1 MRRIKLYQFGGTTYG
16 QYNAFGN
23 KLAVQN
29 SAHQFQNYMQSYLNN
44 FNPQQNQYGN
54 MQFTVGDASTGF
66 MPYMTQNTPY
76 GTQITNMLTAQ
87 TQTDYGGGI
96 QLPKMITTPKHKE
109 GAAAGGIPGSASTLG
124 GIAQG
129 VGFATNILNGF
140 IDHKGGDDTNESGQ
154 QAIGNA
160 LMSSGDP
167 TAMVVGAVWNGLSAI
182 GSASGLNS
190 NKLTS
195 KQANKVGANGWIKFA
210 NNALS
215 YMPLAGAFMNK
226 TTNANKSIEVDKV
239 RDAYS
244 GTADDIDTA
253 NTMGGKRY
261 VNSNDINNFVGE
273 QNQRNKLLT
282 DISSTNTLRKQS
294 NYGLNIKKQNFK
306 QYNGSN
312 YQSTAIGKEGMKLLS
327 KEELSKIYTIKKRV
341 TSYQNGGSIL
351 IPDGALHAH
360 KHHMEKEN
368 PELAEELTKKGIP
381 VVVTNENGEVTQVA
395 EIEKQE
401 IILEKSLTNK
411 VEDLWHKGNE
421 EAMIEC
427 GKLIVD
433 TLFSNCDDNANL
445 VKEVA

>member
-1 MRRIKLYQFGGTTYG
+1 
-16 QYNAFGN
+16 
-23 KLAVQN
+23 
-29 SAHQFQNYMQSYLNN
+29 
-44 FNPQQNQYGN
+44 
-54 MQFTVGDASTGF
+54 
-66 MPYMTQNTPY
+66 
-76 GTQITNMLTAQ
+76 
-87 TQTDYGGGI
+87 
-96 QLPKMITTPKHKE
+96 
-109 GAAAGGIPGSASTLG
+109 
-124 GIAQG
+124 
-129 VGFATNILNGF
+129 
-140 IDHKGGDDTNESGQ
+140 
-154 QAIGNA
+154 
-160 LMSSGDP
+160 
-167 TAMVVGAVWNGLSAI
+167 
-182 GSASGLNS
+182 
-190 NKLTS
+190 
-195 KQANKVGANGWIKFA
+195 
-210 NNALS
+210 
-215 YMPLAGAFMNK
+215 MPLAGAFMNK

-239 RDAYS
+239 RGAYS

-282 DISSTNTLRKQS
+282 DISSTNTLRRQS

-360 KHHMEKEN
+360 KHHMEEEN